1 MVYRIIYSDE
11 LYHHGVKG
19 MRWGVRKQY
28 DPAGQRRSWAYARLG
43 YRVNESKDTVNRQN
57 RKNTVKKVAIA
68 TTVVAGTAAA
78 AYALHRY
85 GNMNFDKTIK
95 SGTQIQHMSR
105 VTNEIL
111 DKPFYASYLRKDNKL
126 YARNDFFGSNWT
138 TKMLAKSSSDLKVA
152 GKKNA
157 EKVYKQWITNNPEAK
172 AQFGKQSYYSF
183 NRNLNSPDFRDKK
196 LFSSF
201 YNELQKHGYDA
212 IRDMNDQTQ
221 SGAIS
226 PVIIFGS
233 LKDIKVSE
241 IQNIMKGFEK

>member
-1 MVYRIIYSDE
+1 MNKFKMGDYLIHY
-11 LYHHGVKG
+11 GVKG
-19 MRWGVRKQY
+19 MKWGVRKQY
-28 DPAGQRRSWAYARLG
+28 EAIGRRRSRFSAQSG
-43 YRVNESKDTVNRQN
+43 PRVNEAKDTVNRQN

-68 TTVVAGTAAA
+68 TVVVAGTAAA
-78 AYALHRY
+78 AYTLHRY

-95 SGTQIQHMSR
+95 SGINIQHMSR

-138 TKMLAKSSSDLKVA
+138 TKMSVKSATDLKIA

-157 EKVYKQWITNNPEAK
+157 EKVYKQWLINNPEAK
-172 AQFGKQSYYSF
+172 ARFGKQSYYSF
-183 NRNLNSPDFRDKK
+183 NRNLNSPDVRDKK

-201 YNELQKHGYDA
+201 YNELQKSGYDA

-241 IQNIMKGFEK
+241 IQNARKGFER